1 MCLEAGSY
9 QKRNILNKNLKF
21 NSDNSV
27 NINLPYIVVW
37 FSPVQLNF
45 QFPKEENKEMLDIG
59 SCVVLLVCLQNS
71 ELSILSKDSLY
82 SYTQIYAS

>member
-1 MCLEAGSY
+1 MCLEAESY
-9 QKRNILNKNLKF
+9 QKRNILNKNLKL
-21 NSDNSV
+21 NSDNSL
-27 NINLPYIVVW
+27 NINLLYIVVW

-71 ELSILSKDSLY
+71 ELSILSKDRVF

>member
-1 MCLEAGSY
+1 M
-9 QKRNILNKNLKF
+9 
-21 NSDNSV
+21 
-27 NINLPYIVVW
+27 NINLLYIVVW

-71 ELSILSKDSLY
+71 ELSILSKDRVY